1 MNHPFDPFVIR
12 SQHYLFESSG
22 QAVVGYFLWRGEMIV
37 VRFDASH
44 DDSFDDINR
53 HTNIRLLSVEL
64 ARQDWNERVQR
75 KTTFEWVTTLVG
87 GDALEKRLKN
97 ISFAVAVKFRDEEE
111 EHIKSM
117 MQDNGIN
124 KSINQ
129 IIADMK
135 VQNKTVQDPHE
146 YKYDTQYALEA

>member
-97 ISFAVAVKFRDEEE
+97 ISFALAVQFRDKEE
-111 EHIKSM
+111 EHIKSV
-117 MQDNGIN
+117 MQDKGIN

-129 IIADMK
+129 IIADMNI
-135 VQNKTVQDPHE
+135 QNKTVQDPHE

>member
-1 MNHPFDPFVIR
+1 M
-12 SQHYLFESSG
+12 
-22 QAVVGYFLWRGEMIV
+22 
-37 VRFDASH
+37 
-44 DDSFDDINR
+44 
-53 HTNIRLLSVEL
+53 EL

-75 KTTFEWVTTLVG
+75 KATFEWVTSLVG

-97 ISFAVAVKFRDEEE
+97 ISFALAVQFRDKEE

>member
-1 MNHPFDPFVIR
+1 MNHPFDEFIIR
-12 SQHYLFESSG
+12 SHHYLFESSG
-22 QAVVGYFLWRGEMIV
+22 QAVVGYFQWRGSVIV

-53 HTNIRLLSVEL
+53 HSNIRLLSVEL

-75 KTTFEWVTTLVG
+75 KTTFEWVTSLAG

-97 ISFAVAVKFRDEEE
+97 ISWGLAIQFRDKEE
-111 EHIKSM
+111 EHIKSV
-117 MQDNGIN
+117 MQDKGIN

-129 IIADMK
+129 IINDLTMHI
-135 VQNKTVQDPHE
+135 KTVQDPHE
-146 YKYDTQYALEA
+146 YEHNTQYALEA

>member
-22 QAVVGYFLWRGEMIV
+22 QAVVGYFQWRGSVIV

-75 KTTFEWVTTLVG
+75 KTTFEWVTSLVG

-97 ISFAVAVKFRDEEE
+97 ISWALAIQFRDKEE
-111 EHIKSM
+111 EHIKSVM
-117 MQDNGIN
+117 HDKGIN

>member
-44 DDSFDDINR
+44 DDSFDDIDR
-53 HTNIRLLSVEL
+53 HSNIRLLSVEL

-75 KTTFEWVTTLVG
+75 KTTFEWVTSLVG

>member
-44 DDSFDDINR
+44 DDSFDDIDR
-53 HTNIRLLSVEL
+53 HSNIRLLSVEL

-75 KTTFEWVTTLVG
+75 KTTFEWVTSLPG

-97 ISFAVAVKFRDEEE
+97 ISWGLAIQFRDKEE
-111 EHIKSM
+111 EHIKSV
-117 MQDNGIN
+117 MQDKGIN

-129 IIADMK
+129 IINDLTMHI
-135 VQNKTVQDPHE
+135 KTVQDPHE
-146 YKYDTQYALEA
+146 YEHDTQYALEA